1 MRIFAGIGGLLADL
15 TYGKTSQGEDTEGT
29 SQSNAAGSGTKEST
43 STKFPRSLERSC
55 GSSSKVSQRES
66 DVDEIEEV
74 DGFPGRRGG
83 VKRGRE
89 QVDGLDFPSAKRK
102 AWPIEGERRLVGR
115 DGAFSTEKA
124 VGRPTSESNHGVLF
138 KGTNG
143 RSVGRGFRPVD
154 TLNKQHHAL
163 PAPGNRIDAPRRGMI
178 SVNGHVVKPLETGKA
193 TDRSPMSSR
202 VGSNV
207 QRESFRNLNP
217 SNARA
222 KGPNTEP
229 SPKKQKVEHLGST
242 NGVKS
247 DPVDLTEPDDDEAFI
262 TAKVRNF
269 VGSAAHSTSSHRSSP
284 HHSSP
289 APPPQRVRTAV
300 DGTGCNNA
308 FANSNEYYKSG
319 KPKSSRHKS
328 GPRGTRN
335 PSQTPSVISLT
346 PANGAGPRHS
356 GDRAAPVTWGDS
368 ESVGVQSRSK
378 GARERR
384 ISQTAPMQLI
394 HLDDSMEN
402 LATGKVLQGSDADLK
417 DASRVLSLN
426 AEVRWHTEKQHK
438 AGVQPRPNSRGREML
453 LERGTSGWRTEL
465 GKHDRETEQKK
476 LDQTFVRDPPA
487 RALANGAKARD
498 SVRDKLKIASAAG
511 SPFATE
517 AVDTSL
523 SSVDELQSGNTI
535 ISQALRSISPNG
547 KQSGAARAGTPSD
560 LKPTKFTLSEKSKNR
575 QQAAKEAA
583 QQDDER
589 LSVTPI
595 AIYTVACCSVNRA
608 GRIVYDARSKKHDIY
623 DGDLPV
629 VLPGGG
635 IVAIGRQE
643 AHKIILSKDSP
654 RVYLMGGSTRVS
666 NGRICI
672 AFRDSQ
678 DVDWFHERLMLVTE
692 DSIAIENLS
701 ADRHEACFAHQSR
714 DIQAAHDKKAKI
726 RANQQTSKI
735 GLHDGGG
742 AVSEDESI
750 QYDDVTTE
758 EQPVRTG
765 RRDAML
771 AAHVTVSSVGPS
783 APAMEVR
790 SHYFHQE
797 GGATRRSTREKK
809 FVQVRVQTPSP
820 ERWSRLHNP
829 KRWSKPVEYPPQ
841 SARRVTVEFGDIER
855 LDEGQFLND
864 NLISFGLRKIQEEMA
879 LEHRE
884 SVHFFNSF
892 FYTSLT
898 TKNGRKSLN
907 YESVKKWTKGKDL
920 LSTTY
925 VVVPINIDLHWY
937 VAVICNLDQLK
948 RQAGNDEE
956 EEKQD
961 EDEFAYLKDSV
972 ENEVP
977 QMDAHPARDEPVAND
992 SSSPTAEQP
1001 TEYTAEMKKLSL
1013 ASSGPASP
1021 VDTEVFE
1028 FGENGVVRTTSHHDA
1043 EATSTQLDSRP
1054 STAAA
1059 KAKKGGKKKLAPA
1072 PRKYRPDTPAI
1083 ITLDSFGLPH
1093 TAEVRN
1099 LKEYIIREA
1108 EDKRG
1113 MLVNRDDLYGVSAK
1127 GIPQQANFCD
1137 CGVYLLAYVEQ
1148 FAKDPRAFV
1157 EKVLSKAMEEDQE
1170 FAGFNPSGKRAE
1182 IRDVLLGLNETQEVA
1197 RKEMKKAKSGE
1208 KKVEAADTA
1217 AVPAAAAAAEK
1228 RPAGKAADVKSA
1240 AASDLPPAV
1249 MAPVLE
1255 DATSTRLSAETAA
1268 PSLPVEARTASKPAR
1283 MTKTAASNTK
1293 SPAWNTEEGD
1303 ELDVAPARPLAPAAV
1318 SSLMGP
1324 AAVDAVHNMDPTR
1337 FHDFD
1342 EEEMLDGNT
1351 DPNVDNSSALNVAPA
1366 HLGKDLL
1373 VPLEDVLVK
1382 DGGTEAQAAT
1392 TGSLSKEF
1400 DAKQSPSEVEA
1411 EDDLDEQRS
1420 QQPLELSS
1428 RLAEVADSQEKVRVV
1443 AAAPKRAG
1451 THTKFAA

>member
-1 MRIFAGIGGLLADL
+1 MPTLAGIGGYLVELAL
-15 TYGKTSQGEDTEGT
+15 GKTSHGEDTEGA
-29 SQSNAAGSGTKEST
+29 SQSNAAGSGTNKST
-43 STKFPRSLERSC
+43 STKFPKSAERSR

-83 VKRGRE
+83 LKRGRE
-89 QVDGLDFPSAKRK
+89 QVDGLDLPGAKRK
-102 AWPIEGERRLVGR
+102 AWPVEGERRLLGR
-115 DGAFSTEKA
+115 DGVIPSEKM
-124 VGRPTSESNHGVLF
+124 VGRPTLESNHGVLF

-143 RSVGRGFRPVD
+143 RSIGRGFRPVD
-154 TLNKQHHAL
+154 TLNGHHVSL
-163 PAPGNRIDAPRRGMI
+163 APGNRIDTPRRGMI
-178 SVNGHVVKPLETGKA
+178 SVNGHVVKPLETRKA
-193 TDRSPMSSR
+193 TDRSPVNSSM
-202 VGSNV
+202 GSNV
-207 QRESFRNLNP
+207 QRESYRNLNP

-222 KGPNTEP
+222 HGSNTGP

-262 TAKVRNF
+262 TAKVHRF
-269 VGSAAHSTSSHRSSP
+269 VGSAAQSTSSHRSSP
-284 HHSSP
+284 RHSSP

-402 LATGKVLQGSDADLK
+402 LATGKVLQGSEADLK

-426 AEVRWHTEKQHK
+426 ADVRWHTEKQQK
-438 AGVQPRPNSRGREML
+438 AGVQPNPKSRDREVP
-453 LERGTSGWRTEL
+453 LERGTNGRHIEQA
-465 GKHDRETEQKK
+465 EQKK
-476 LDQTFVRDPPA
+476 LRQVF
-487 RALANGAKARD
+487 ARD
-498 SVRDKLKIASAAG
+498 SSTRAPADGAKVCDPVQAEPTSVSARIGHA
-511 SPFATE
+511 ADE
-517 AVDTSL
+517 AVDTTS
-523 SSVDELQSGNTI
+523 SSVDELQGGNTTVR
-535 ISQALRSISPNG
+535 QAPPAASPSS
-547 KQSGAARAGTPSD
+547 KHSSAARAGTPSD
-560 LKPTKFTLSEKSKNR
+560 IKPTKFTESKKSRNS
-575 QQAAKEAA
+575 QQAAKAAA

-589 LSVTPI
+589 MFVTPI
-595 AIYTVACCSVNRA
+595 AIYTLACCSINRG
-608 GRIVYDARSKKHDIY
+608 GRIVYDSRANKLEIY
-623 DGDLPV
+623 DGLLPV
-629 VLPGGG
+629 ALPGGG
-635 IVAIGRQE
+635 GIVSIGPQE
-643 AHKIILSKDSP
+643 AHKFCMNKESR
-654 RVYLMGGSTRVS
+654 RVYLIGGMTQVS
-666 NGRICI
+666 NGKICI
-672 AFRDSQ
+672 AFEDYQ
-678 DVDWFHERLMLVTE
+678 DVQWFHDRLMLVTE
-692 DSIAIENLS
+692 DSIAISNLS
-701 ADRHEACFAHQSR
+701 ADRLEACFAQQSR
-714 DIQAAHDKKAKI
+714 DIQTAHNNKAKF
-726 RANQQTSKI
+726 RADQQTRRISP
-735 GLHDGGG
+735 HNGGG
-742 AVSEDESI
+742 AESEYESI
-750 QYDDVTTE
+750 QYDDETME
-758 EQPVRTG
+758 KRPVRTG
-765 RRDAML
+765 QRDAML
-771 AAHVTVSSVGPS
+771 AAHVRLSSAGLS
-783 APAMEVR
+783 APTTDVR
-790 SHYFHQE
+790 SRHFHQE

-841 SARRVTVEFGDIER
+841 SARRVTVDFGDIER

-864 NLISFGLRKIQEEMA
+864 NLISFGLRKIQEEMVP
-879 LEHRE
+879 EHRE

-907 YESVKKWTKGKDL
+907 YDSVKKWTKGKDL
-920 LSTTY
+920 LSTPY

-937 VAVICNLDQLK
+937 VAIICNLDQLK
-948 RQAGNDEE
+948 RQTGNDEE
-956 EEKQD
+956 EEKRD

-972 ENEVP
+972 EDEEP
-977 QMDAHPARDEPVAND
+977 QMDPLTARDEPVAND

-1059 KAKKGGKKKLAPA
+1059 KAKKGGKKKVAPA
-1072 PRKYRPDTPAI
+1072 PRKYSPDTPAI

-1182 IRDVLLGLNETQEVA
+1182 IRNVLLGLNETQEAA
-1197 RKEMKKAKSGE
+1197 RKETKKAKAGE

-1255 DATSTRLSAETAA
+1255 DATNSRLSAETAA
-1268 PSLPVEARTASKPAR
+1268 PSLPVEARTVSKPAR

-1324 AAVDAVHNMDPTR
+1324 AAVDAVHNVDPTR

-1351 DPNVDNSSALNVAPA
+1351 DPNADNSSALNVEPA

-1373 VPLEDVLVK
+1373 VPLQDVLVK
-1382 DGGTEAQAAT
+1382 DGGTEARAAT

-1400 DAKQSPSEVEA
+1400 DANQPLSEVEA
-1411 EDDLDEQRS
+1411 EDDLDEQKS

-1428 RLAEVADSQEKVRVV
+1428 WLAEVADSQEKVRVV

-1451 THTKFAA
+1451 THTKFVA

>member
-1 MRIFAGIGGLLADL
+1 MRIFAGIGSLLADL
-15 TYGKTSQGEDTEGT
+15 TYGKTSQGEDTEGA
-29 SQSNAAGSGTKEST
+29 SQSNATGSGTNRST
-43 STKFPRSLERSC
+43 STKFPRSVERSR
-55 GSSSKVSQRES
+55 GSNSKVSQRES

-89 QVDGLDFPSAKRK
+89 QVDGLELPIAKKK
-102 AWPIEGERRLVGR
+102 AWRIDGERRLADR
-115 DGAFSTEKA
+115 DGVIPTEKM
-124 VGRPTSESNHGVLF
+124 VGRPTYEGKNGVPF

-154 TLNKQHHAL
+154 TLNGHHVS
-163 PAPGNRIDAPRRGMI
+163 PAPGNRINTPRRGMT
-178 SVNGHVVKPLETGKA
+178 SVNGHVVNPLETRKA
-193 TDRSPMSSR
+193 TDRSPMSSSM
-202 VGSNV
+202 GSNV
-207 QRESFRNLNP
+207 QRESYRNLNP

-222 KGPNTEP
+222 DGSHVVP
-229 SPKKQKVEHLGST
+229 SSKKQKTEHLGST

-247 DPVDLTEPDDDEAFI
+247 DPDHPVDLTEPDDDEAFI
-262 TAKVRNF
+262 TAKVHKF
-269 VGSAAHSTSSHRSSP
+269 VGSAAQSTSSHRSSP

-289 APPPQRVRTAV
+289 APPPQRARPAV
-300 DGTGCNNA
+300 DATGCNNA
-308 FANSNEYYKSG
+308 FAKSNEYYKSG
-319 KPKSSRHKS
+319 KPKNPRPQS
-328 GPRGTRN
+328 GPRGSRN
-335 PSQTPSVISLT
+335 PSRTPSVISLT

-356 GDRAAPVTWGDS
+356 GDRAAPVTWGES

-378 GARERR
+378 GAPERR
-384 ISQTAPMQLI
+384 ISLAAPMQLI
-394 HLDDSMEN
+394 HLDDSMEDHP
-402 LATGKVLQGSDADLK
+402 TEKVLQGSDADLK

-426 AEVRWHTEKQHK
+426 ADVRWHTEKRHK
-438 AGVQPRPNSRGREML
+438 PGIQPRPNSRGREML
-453 LERGTSGWRTEL
+453 QERGTSGWRTEL
-465 GKHDRETEQKK
+465 GKHDRQKEQKK

-498 SVRDKLKIASAAG
+498 SVRDKLTTASAEG
-511 SPFATE
+511 SPVATE

-523 SSVDELQSGNTI
+523 GSVDELQGGNTI
-535 ISQALRSISPNG
+535 VSQALRSVSPNS
-547 KQSGAARAGTPSD
+547 KQRGAARAGTPSD
-560 LKPTKFTLSEKSKNR
+560 LKPTTFTQSKKSRKP
-575 QQAAKEAA
+575 QQAAKTAE
-583 QQDDER
+583 QQHDER
-589 LSVTPI
+589 TSARTP
-595 AIYTVACCSVNRA
+595 AVYTVACCLVGGD
-608 GRIVYDARSKKHDIY
+608 GRIVYDARAKKLEIY
-623 DGDLPV
+623 NGTVPV
-629 VLPGGG
+629 LLPGGC
-635 IVAIGRQE
+635 IVSIGPQE
-643 AHKIILSKDSP
+643 ASKMFHDGSGT
-654 RVYLMGGSTRVS
+654 RVYLTGSMTKVS
-666 NGRICI
+666 NGKICI
-672 AFRDSQ
+672 AFEDYRD
-678 DVDWFHERLMLVTE
+678 VKWFHDRLMVVTE
-692 DSIAIENLS
+692 DSIAVSNLPYDKLES
-701 ADRHEACFAHQSR
+701 TFAHQAKE
-714 DIQAAHDKKAKI
+714 IQIAHNNKAKL
-726 RANQQTSKI
+726 RANQQTRKI
-735 GLHDGGG
+735 ALHNGGG

-750 QYDDVTTE
+750 QYDDETTE

-771 AAHVTVSSVGPS
+771 AAHVKVSSAGPS
-783 APAMEVR
+783 APAKDVR

-797 GGATRRSTREKK
+797 GGTRRSTREKK
-809 FVQVRVQTPSP
+809 FVQARVQTPSP

-841 SARRVTVEFGDIER
+841 SVRRVTVDFGDIER

-879 LEHRE
+879 PEHRE

-907 YESVKKWTKGKDL
+907 YDSVKKWTKGKDL
-920 LSTTY
+920 LSTPY

-937 VAVICNLDQLK
+937 VAIICNLDQLI

-956 EEKQD
+956 EERRG
-961 EDEFAYLKDSV
+961 EDEFAYFEDDKP
-972 ENEVP
+972 E
-977 QMDAHPARDEPVAND
+977 MDAQPSREHPVAD
-992 SSSPTAEQP
+992 SASSPTAEQP
-1001 TEYTAEMKKLSL
+1001 TDHTAEMKKLSL

-1021 VDTEVFE
+1021 VDTEAFE
-1028 FGENGVVRTTSHHDA
+1028 FGEHGVVQATSHHHA
-1043 EATSTQLDSRP
+1043 RATSTQPDSRP
-1054 STAAA
+1054 STAAV
-1059 KAKKGGKKKLAPA
+1059 KAKKGGKRKVALA
-1072 PRKYRPDTPAI
+1072 PRKYSPDTPAI

-1157 EKVLSKAMEEDQE
+1157 EKVLSKAMEEEQE
-1170 FAGFNPSGKRAE
+1170 FAGFDPSSKRAE
-1182 IRDVLLGLNETQEVA
+1182 IRNVLLRLNETQEAA
-1197 RKEMKKAKSGE
+1197 RKETKKAKSGE

-1217 AVPAAAAAAEK
+1217 AIPAAVAAAEK
-1228 RPAGKAADVKSA
+1228 RPAGKAADTKSA
-1240 AASDLPPAV
+1240 AASNLPPAV
-1249 MAPVLE
+1249 TARVLE
-1255 DATSTRLSAETAA
+1255 DATKTSPSAETAA
-1268 PSLPVEARTASKPAR
+1268 PSLPVEARNASKLAK
-1283 MTKTAASNTK
+1283 MAETAASDTK

-1303 ELDVAPARPLAPAAV
+1303 ELEVEPARPMAQAAGLG
-1318 SSLMGP
+1318 LMGP
-1324 AAVDAVHNMDPTR
+1324 AAVHAVHNVDPTR

-1351 DPNVDNSSALNVAPA
+1351 NPNADSFTALDVGPI
-1366 HLGKDLL
+1366 HLTKDLL
-1373 VPLEDVLVK
+1373 APLEDVLVK
-1382 DGGTEAQAAT
+1382 NGGTEARAAM
-1392 TGSLSKEF
+1392 TGSSSKEF
-1400 DAKQSPSEVEA
+1400 DAKQSLSEMEA

-1428 RLAEVADSQEKVRVV
+1428 RLAEVADSQEEVRIV

>member
-1 MRIFAGIGGLLADL
+1 MPTLAGIGGYLVELAL
-15 TYGKTSQGEDTEGT
+15 GKTSHGESTEGA
-29 SQSNAAGSGTKEST
+29 SQSNAAGSGTNKST
-43 STKFPRSLERSC
+43 STRFPRSLELSR
-55 GSSSKVSQRES
+55 GSNSKVSQRES

-74 DGFPGRRGG
+74 HPFPGRRGG

-89 QVDGLDFPSAKRK
+89 QVDGLELPGAKRK

-115 DGAFSTEKA
+115 DGAIPTEKM
-124 VGRPTSESNHGVLF
+124 VGRPTYEGNSGLDS
-138 KGTNG
+138 TG
-143 RSVGRGFRPVD
+143 RRGKSIGRGFRPVD
-154 TLNKQHHAL
+154 TLNKKYHAS
-163 PAPGNRIDAPRRGMI
+163 PAPGNRIDTPRRGTT
-178 SVNGHVVKPLETGKA
+178 SVNGHIVNPLETRKA
-193 TDRSPMSSR
+193 TDRSPMSSSMA
-202 VGSNV
+202 SNV
-207 QRESFRNLNP
+207 QRESCRNLNP

-222 KGPNTEP
+222 DGSHIGP
-229 SPKKQKVEHLGST
+229 SLKKQKMEHLGST

-247 DPVDLTEPDDDEAFI
+247 DPVDLTEPDDDEAVI
-262 TAKVRNF
+262 TAKVRRV
-269 VGSAAHSTSSHRSSP
+269 VGPTAQSTSSRRSSP

-319 KPKSSRHKS
+319 KPKNSRHRS

-335 PSQTPSVISLT
+335 SSQTPSVISLT
-346 PANGAGPRHS
+346 AIDGAGLRHS
-356 GDRAAPVTWGDS
+356 GNRAAPVTWEES
-368 ESVGVQSRSK
+368 ESVGMESRPTGTRS
-378 GARERR
+378 RR
-384 ISQTAPMQLI
+384 TSQTAPMQLI
-394 HLDDSMEN
+394 HLDDGVTD

-417 DASRVLSLN
+417 HASRLLSLHS
-426 AEVRWHTEKQHK
+426 AVRGHMEKQHK
-438 AGVQPRPNSRGREML
+438 AGLQPRPKSRDREVP
-453 LERGTSGWRTEL
+453 LERVANGWRTEL
-465 GKHDRETEQKK
+465 GKHDRQTEQKK

-498 SVRDKLKIASAAG
+498 SVRDKLTTASAED
-511 SPFATE
+511 SPVATE

-523 SSVDELQSGNTI
+523 SSVDELQGGNNI
-535 ISQALRSISPNG
+535 VSQALPSVSPNT

-560 LKPTKFTLSEKSKNR
+560 LKPTKFTQSKKSTR
-575 QQAAKEAA
+575 SQQSAKEAV

-589 LSVTPI
+589 MSVTPY
-595 AIYTVACCSVNRA
+595 AIYTVACCSVNRW
-608 GRIVYDARSKKHDIY
+608 GRIVYDARAKKLDIY

-635 IVAIGRQE
+635 GIVSIGPRE
-643 AHKIILSKDSP
+643 AHRIYVNKDSN
-654 RVYLMGGSTRVS
+654 RVYLMGGATQTSI
-666 NGRICI
+666 GRICI
-672 AFRDSQ
+672 AFKEYQ
-678 DVDWFHERLMLVTE
+678 DVEWFHERLMSVTE
-692 DSIAIENLS
+692 DSIAVSHLPYDKLETT
-701 ADRHEACFAHQSR
+701 FAHQAK
-714 DIQAAHDKKAKI
+714 DIQKAHDNKAKI
-726 RANQQTSKI
+726 RADQQTRKI
-735 GLHDGGG
+735 GLHNGGG
-742 AVSEDESI
+742 AESEDETI

-771 AAHVTVSSVGPS
+771 AAHVKVPSAGPS
-783 APAMEVR
+783 APAKDVR

-809 FVQVRVQTPSP
+809 FVQARVQTPSP

-829 KRWSKPVEYPPQ
+829 KRWSKPVEYPQQ
-841 SARRVTVEFGDIER
+841 SARRVTVDFGDIER

-879 LEHRE
+879 PEHRE

-907 YESVKKWTKGKDL
+907 YDSVKKWTKGKDL
-920 LSTTY
+920 LSTPY

-937 VAVICNLDQLK
+937 AAIICNLDQLI

-956 EEKQD
+956 EERQG
-961 EDEFAYLKDSV
+961 EDEFAYFEDDKP
-972 ENEVP
+972 E
-977 QMDAHPARDEPVAND
+977 MDAQPSREHPVAD
-992 SSSPTAEQP
+992 STSSPTAEKL
-1001 TEYTAEMKKLSL
+1001 TDHTAEMKKLSL

-1021 VDTEVFE
+1021 VDVEVFE
-1028 FGENGVVRTTSHHDA
+1028 FGEHGVVQPTSHHDA
-1043 EATSTQLDSRP
+1043 GATSTQPDSRP
-1054 STAAA
+1054 STAAT
-1059 KAKKGGKKKLAPA
+1059 KAKKGGKKKFTPA
-1072 PRKYRPDTPAI
+1072 PRRYSTDTPAI

-1113 MLVNRDDLYGVSAK
+1113 MLVDRDDLYGVSAK

-1182 IRDVLLGLNETQEVA
+1182 IRNVLLGLNETQEAA

-1228 RPAGKAADVKSA
+1228 RPVGKAADMKSA
-1240 AASDLPPAV
+1240 AASDLPPAES
-1249 MAPVLE
+1249 APVLE
-1255 DATSTRLSAETAA
+1255 GASNTRPSAETSA
-1268 PSLPVEARTASKPAR
+1268 PSLPVEARKASKPAK
-1283 MTKTAASNTK
+1283 MAETAASNTK
-1293 SPAWNTEEGD
+1293 SPAWNIEEGD
-1303 ELDVAPARPLAPAAV
+1303 ELDVAPARPLAQAAVSDPMEPAAV
-1318 SSLMGP
+1318 H
-1324 AAVDAVHNMDPTR
+1324 AVHNVDPTR

-1351 DPNVDNSSALNVAPA
+1351 DPNADNSSALNVEPA

-1373 VPLEDVLVK
+1373 APLEDVLVQN
-1382 DGGTEAQAAT
+1382 GGTEARAAT
-1392 TGSLSKEF
+1392 TKSLSPET
-1400 DAKQSPSEVEA
+1400 KQSLSEVQA
-1411 EDDLDEQRS
+1411 EEDLVEQGS

-1428 RLAEVADSQEKVRVV
+1428 RLAEVADSQEEVRVV

-1451 THTKFAA
+1451 THTKFVA